1 MVSYEVVIGVSI
13 TLVIIYVLYRKDSFY
28 NIQQETQDLN
38 DNYYRPLSIPQS
50 EGLTKADL
58 KMLIKEINLS
68 TPSGGAN
75 TSVSQNKYDLLF
87 KDILVSSDKRNKTK
101 YPNPNNYYIHLNIK
115 IDRIYKAELID
126 VYVPAA
132 TDNAVNIPPSGNRL
146 YFSYTN
152 SSRVLPEPSRVDG
165 YIEVQAGTFIS
176 PDSLACELSRQ
187 FGIVLKAAGIILS
200 AAKGIKVLYDKDLNR
215 YIIKDLQ
222 TCVLATVIIYAANG
236 FVLSPGNEVI
246 NSIAPALMLN
256 NDFYVSGPKTVISV
270 NGNLVVST
278 ANLGDYGFS
287 NGIPVPLNVDS
298 LFSNSIISEQVLTHC
313 KLYLSLGKLNGD
325 TCNITPDENG
335 TDRNVPSIF
344 CQIPNNTTV
353 SSASVK
359 TLLNQPHNFSAVQ
372 FYNPC
377 ISKLNKF
384 EIKWYTD
391 DGSLV
396 RILDHCFTVRVYYF
410 QKRIDGTDF
419 SYPIP

>member
-1 MVSYEVVIGVSI
+1 
-13 TLVIIYVLYRKDSFY
+13 
-28 NIQQETQDLN
+28 
-38 DNYYRPLSIPQS
+38 
-50 EGLTKADL
+50 LTA
-58 KMLIKEINLS
+58 S
-68 TPSGGAN
+68 
-75 TSVSQNKYDLLF
+75 
-87 KDILVSSDKRNKTK
+87 
-101 YPNPNNYYIHLNIK
+101 
-115 IDRIYKAELID
+115 
-126 VYVPAA
+126 
-132 TDNAVNIPPSGNRL
+132 
-146 YFSYTN
+146 
-152 SSRVLPEPSRVDG
+152 
-165 YIEVQAGTFIS
+165 
-176 PDSLACELSRQ
+176 
-187 FGIVLKAAGIILS
+187 GIILS
-200 AAKGIKVLYDKDLNR
+200 STKGVKVLYDKDLNR

-222 TCVLATVIIYAANG
+222 TLVPATIIIYAANG
-236 FVLSPGNEVI
+236 FALSPGNLVI
-246 NSIAPALMLN
+246 DSIAPALMLN
-256 NDFYVSGPKTVISV
+256 NDFYVSGPKSVVSV

-278 ANLGDYGFS
+278 AQSGDYGLV
-287 NGIPVPLNVDS
+287 NGNPVPLNLDT

-335 TDRNVPSIF
+335 TSRNVPSIF

-377 ISKLNKF
+377 VSKLNKF

-410 QKRIDGTDF
+410 QKRIDATDF